1 MMEMATLTV
10 MIYSLQIAPNGK
22 MQIMTG
28 LAITQLVIIQMLVLE
43 LKDSRTK
50 TDLAVQIPTEMDTL
64 TLMVDGLSL
73 MAQMNGQMMLHS
85 GLTLMAMVMVTIH

>member
-1 MMEMATLTV
+1 MATLTV

-22 MQIMTG
+22 MQIMTD
-28 LAITQLVIIQMLVLE
+28 LAITLLVIIQMLVLE

-50 TDLAVQIPTEMDTL
+50 TDLAVQIPTAMDTL

-73 MAQMNGQMMLHS
+73 MAQMNGQMMLHN
-85 GLTLMAMVMVTIH
+85 G

>member
-22 MQIMTG
+22 MQIMTD
-28 LAITQLVIIQMLVLE
+28 LAITLLVIIQMLVLE

-85 GLTLMAMVMVTIH
+85 G